1 MIFLFTLQ
9 STTWVKRESEKQ
21 ASDVLDIPT
30 FPNDGEPL
38 NLKPCFLEDADGNNA
53 RYETHCIDD
62 YVNRRNTVSEIKIEV
77 EPAESVTESITEL
90 DIESVESVT
99 ESDTDSQFADSDT
112 ESQLTEETENEIFD
126 EIDSRA
132 DANDIDSDI
141 EIASLEEE
149 TNQEL

>member
-1 MIFLFTLQ
+1 M
-9 STTWVKRESEKQ
+9 KRESEKHS
-21 ASDVLDIPT
+21 SDVFDNPS
-30 FPNDGEPL
+30 PPSNGEPL

-77 EPAESVTESITEL
+77 EPADSVTESITEL

-99 ESDTDSQFADSDT
+99 DSDTDSQFPDSDT

>member
-30 FPNDGEPL
+30 FPKDGEPL

-90 DIESVESVT
+90 DIESVT
-99 ESDTDSQFADSDT
+99 DSDTDSQFADSDT

>member
-77 EPAESVTESITEL
+77 EPAESVT
-90 DIESVESVT
+90 D
-99 ESDTDSQFADSDT
+99 SDTDSQFVDSDT

>member
-21 ASDVLDIPT
+21 ASDVLDNPT

-77 EPAESVTESITEL
+77 EPADSVTESITEL
-90 DIESVESVT
+90 DIESVT
-99 ESDTDSQFADSDT
+99 DSDTDSQFADSDT